1 MSVFEHRSFDE
12 HEHVAFCHDKQ
23 TGLKAIIAV
32 HNSNLGQA
40 MGGCRMFNYHSGD
53 EALNDVLRLSRGM
66 TYKSAAANIP
76 VGGAKSVILGDPR
89 QHKTDE
95 LMRAMGRFIDSLGG
109 LYVGAEDS
117 GMHEHDMKVMAQE
130 TQHVAGFSLQEGER
144 GDPSPATA
152 YGVFIGLKKAVE
164 HKLKTTDLS
173 GVRVAIQG
181 LGNVGYRL
189 AGLLHEAGAEL
200 LVSDVFQANA
210 DRAVQNYNATLVA
223 PDEIFSQSVD
233 IVAPCALGSIID
245 DVVLNQLQAKI
256 IAGSA
261 NNQLAHDDLGMALK
275 ARGILYVPDYV
286 LNAGGIIDVYYQRQ
300 GASYDDAHSHITNSI
315 DQTLAEVFHKSD
327 MTGRATNVIAD
338 EVARERFDPNFH
350 SEDAVA

>member
-1 MSVFEHRSFDE
+1 MSVFEHRSFDD
-12 HEHVAFCHDKQ
+12 HEHVAFCHDKK
-23 TGLKAIIAV
+23 TGLRAIIAV

-95 LMRAMGRFIDSLGG
+95 LMRAMGRFIDSLSG

-117 GMHEHDMKVMAQE
+117 GMQERDMQIMAEE
-130 TQHVAGFSLQEGER
+130 TPHVAGFALQEGER

-152 YGVFIGLKKAVE
+152 YGVFIGLQKAVE
-164 HKLKTTDLS
+164 HKFKSNDLK

-200 LVSDVFQANA
+200 LVSDVFAANA
-210 DRAVQNYNATLVA
+210 QRAVDNFGATLVA
-223 PDEIFSQSVD
+223 PDDIFSQQVD
-233 IVAPCALGSIID
+233 VVAPCALGAVID

-286 LNAGGIIDVYYQRQ
+286 LNAGGIIDVHYQRQ
-300 GASYDDAHSHITNSI
+300 GLPYAEAHRHITNSI
-315 DQTLAEVFHKSD
+315 DETLGEVFRKSD
-327 MTGRATNVIAD
+327 MSGSSTNVIAD
-338 EVARERFDPNFH
+338 EVARSRFDPDFH
-350 SEDAVA
+350 RVSHVA